1 MCRIELVFTAAE
13 LKKLDAKSRAAL
25 TKAGKGMVQNHP
37 DIRKIIKKDPKVCKA
52 LKTKLRPLFKQLA
65 RP

>member
-1 MCRIELVFTAAE
+1 MCRIELIFTAAE

-25 TKAGKGMVQNHP
+25 TKRGKSLVQKSA
-37 DIRKIIKKDPKVCKA
+37 DIRNIIKKDPKVCKA
-52 LKTKLRPLFKQLA
+52 LKTKLRPMFKQLA